1 MRSNVTHPV
10 LCLVAFSA
18 YLLNYF
24 AVAGGAVICQEPEGV
39 ATIEFS
45 CEHDHC
51 ETQYVDSHDHE
62 SSEETCQ
69 CGTCECEDTLLT
81 IEIAPASE
89 DDRVLEAGID
99 DYNTFSLVESS
110 ELWLVRTSSLHM
122 ERPPPANGRQLVHLR
137 TVILIV

>member
-89 DDRVLEAGID
+89 
-99 DYNTFSLVESS
+99 
-110 ELWLVRTSSLHM
+110 LWLVRTSSLHM